1 MSMSSLSSPLQN
13 GIYLVKHKNTALNSP
28 PYFKRTCGPRQFE
41 DMGMSSPMSSPQHP
55 GSSTQSRG
63 PTAADSPDGLPGAQE
78 RKKTEMQ
85 IWQKWVRTL
94 IFPLWLTKLRHSS
107 KSSFK
112 QEEKPT
118 LKQSE
123 EYNLLW
129 IHAMK
134 WFHLS
139 RVFEE
144 DARADEWSG
153 WTVADE
159 TQRRRSSIKAYWRSW
174 ADL

>member
-13 GIYLVKHKNTALNSP
+13 GIYLVSPKNTALNSP

-41 DMGMSSPMSSPQHP
+41 DMECLHPCLHPSTLAAQRSPGGQQQQIPQMGSLGP
-55 GSSTQSRG
+55 G
-63 PTAADSPDGLPGAQE
+63 E
-78 RKKTEMQ
+78 KKTEMQ
-85 IWQKWVRTL
+85 IWQKWERTL

-118 LKQSE
+118 LKEWE
-123 EYNLLW
+123 EDNLLW

-134 WFHLS
+134 LFHLS

-153 WTVADE
+153 WTVADK